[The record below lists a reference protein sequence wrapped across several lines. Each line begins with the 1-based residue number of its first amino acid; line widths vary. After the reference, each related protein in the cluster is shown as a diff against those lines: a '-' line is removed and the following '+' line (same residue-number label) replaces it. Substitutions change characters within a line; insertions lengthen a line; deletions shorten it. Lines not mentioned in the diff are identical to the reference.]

1 MDRPYEDD
9 PEWFTTYVREW
20 EPNVLIWCSQKIS
33 DKQAAEDA
41 RQEVF
46 LRACEAL
53 RNGEEVKSHGAW
65 LRAIANNVCNTKLSR
80 RNEVELADPTH
91 VAKMPC
97 GSPPDKL
104 DYRMEPLFAALDRLT
119 EDQRRVLE
127 MKYLEGKSH
136 QDIAQELDMSDSHV
150 GVLVH
155 RAKKELKKI
164 LNREG

>member
-1 MDRPYEDD
+1 MDRPYADD
-9 PEWFTTYVREW
+9 PEWYTTYVQTW
-20 EPNVLIWCSQKIS
+20 EPTVLIWCSQKML

-46 LRACEAL
+46 LRAWKAL

-104 DYRMEPLFAALDRLT
+104 DYRMELLFAALDRLT

-136 QDIAQELDMSDSHV
+136 QDIAQELDKSPSRV
-150 GVLVH
+150 GVLVWK
-155 RAKKELKKI
+155 AKKELKNI